1 MNFLR
6 RSGKQ
11 GVCVVQRKKTLDLG
25 PPPRAAA
32 NRICDLGLLIQPLE
46 VSFLICKMC
55 RLDLLFPKSLP
66 T

>member
-1 MNFLR
+1 M
-6 RSGKQ
+6 
-11 GVCVVQRKKTLDLG
+11 VQRKKTLDLG